1 MPDNPSHNKRVLV
14 VGALGV
20 VLGFLAGFFLAN
32 GINRQEQEKMRAE
45 LAAARAGGA
54 AAQGGTSGKAQPTSA
69 PGGDSSSPLTEE
81 QIVNAIKK
89 ADQSPQDPEMQKK
102 VGQGIFLYASETGN
116 AAYLSDG
123 ARILKRAHELD
134 PKDYKTTVIAGDA
147 QFLVERQ
154 GGGDAKMIAEA
165 RKLYEAALV
174 AKPDD
179 AVVRTKLGLT
189 YFYDSPPN
197 PQRAIGEYRRALQ
210 ADPRQEMSLQSL
222 AAALVE
228 TGALD
233 EAARRLDELEKLNP
247 SNAELPALRA
257 QLEQKR
263 NAAKE
268 RP

>member
-1 MPDNPSHNKRVLV
+1 MPDNPSLNKRVLV

-20 VLGFLAGFFLAN
+20 VLGFTAGFFFTN
-32 GINRQEQEKMRAE
+32 GINRGEQEKLRAE
-45 LAAARAGGA
+45 LAAAHAGA
-54 AAQGGTSGKAQPTSA
+54 RPPDSGKGQQASA
-69 PGGDSSSPLTEE
+69 PGGDLSQSLSEE
-81 QIVNAIKK
+81 QIQNAVKK
-89 ADQSPQDPEMQKK
+89 ADQSPQDAELQKK
-102 VGQGIFLYASETGN
+102 VGQGLMLYASETSN
-116 AAYLSDG
+116 ASYLSDG
-123 ARILKRAHELD
+123 ARILKRAHDLD
-134 PKDYKTTVIAGDA
+134 PKDYQTTVMAGDA

-154 GGGDAKMIAEA
+154 GGGDAKLIAEA

-174 AKPDD
+174 LKPDD

-189 YFYDSPPN
+189 YYYDSPPN

-228 TGALD
+228 TGGLE
-233 EAARRLDELEKLNP
+233 EAARRLDELEKVNP
-247 SNAELPALRA
+247 SNAELHGLRA

-268 RP
+268 KQ